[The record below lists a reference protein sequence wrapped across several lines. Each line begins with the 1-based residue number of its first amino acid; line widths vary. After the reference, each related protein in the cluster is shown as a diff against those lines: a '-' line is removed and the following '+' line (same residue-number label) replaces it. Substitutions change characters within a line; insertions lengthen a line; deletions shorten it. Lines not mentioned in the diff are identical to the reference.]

1 MSSSKARLA
10 SSELSV
16 ARQSIGGDVADE
28 TKIQLF
34 DPMQPKLERLRPEML
49 EPYQIEEAVEGPD
62 LRAHWRTIQK
72 RRWTILS
79 ILLVVLT
86 IVSIVTW
93 KQKSVY
99 RADALL
105 EIQKE
110 NANIP
115 TVQELFQLENV
126 SDNYLET
133 QYKVLQSETLARRV
147 IDQLHLERD
156 SEFNPPKNGWFQAK
170 AQAAAPT
177 PDSLVDPDV
186 EQTVLREFR
195 DRLSVDPVRRS
206 RLVQISF
213 ESEDPKV
220 AAQAANALAE
230 NYIQGNLESRWQA
243 AQKASEWLSQQ
254 LQSFKVKLEKSEDD
268 LQEYAQKNGLLFLE
282 TQKGDTE
289 NIVNERLRQL
299 QDELT
304 KAQAERYA
312 KESLYRLTQSGD
324 YSALPG
330 IVDNKLMQELTARLA
345 ELERQKAALTPTFNR
360 DYPKMKEIQSQIDE
374 NERRLAEERKRAAQ
388 GIVDDYLAATRRE
401 SLVREAFEQQQNQA
415 NTVAGRTVQ
424 YNILKREV
432 DTNKQLYEG
441 LLQRLKEAG
450 VSAGMNASNI
460 RVVDAAVPPTRPI
473 RPRPVLNL
481 GLALLLG
488 LGCGIGMAFLQEHLD
503 NTLKNSDDIE
513 RVLRVPT
520 LALIPSR
527 ESLNHG
533 NTGVYGLLE
542 NKTSRKNGTGKL
554 TLLEKH
560 PGKTWIRIDGNGTQ
574 HSALSE
580 AFRGLRTSVL
590 LSAAGRPPRS
600 LTFVS
605 AEPGEG
611 KTTVASNLS
620 ISLAQL
626 GKRVLLIDGDMRRP
640 CIHKLFNIEV
650 NSGGLVTYLTGEE
663 GWSHLVRP
671 TGIVNLDCLVCGPV
685 PPNPSELLSSDRM
698 QTLILEAMAE
708 YQFVLIDAP
717 PLLNVTDGRIL
728 ATMVDG
734 ALLVVRGGYT
744 PQELV
749 QRAQLHVRD
758 VGAHL
763 IGVVLNDVDVRHN
776 GYYQSHYGYGSYGE
790 SKGQIEKT

>member
-1 MSSSKARLA
+1 MT
-10 SSELSV
+10 
-16 ARQSIGGDVADE
+16 VADE
-28 TKIQLF
+28 KRIDIELF
-34 DPMQPKLERLRPEML
+34 DPIRPRLERARPEVL
-49 EPYQIEEAVEGPD
+49 ESYPVEEPLEGPN
-62 LRAHWRTIQK
+62 LREYWRTIRK
-72 RRWTILS
+72 RQWTVLS
-79 ILLVVLT
+79 IFLAAFT
-86 IVSIVTW
+86 IAAIATW
-93 KQKSVY
+93 KQKPVY
-99 RADALL
+99 RAEALL

-156 SEFNPPKNGWFQAK
+156 TEFNPPKDSWLHAK
-170 AQAAAPT
+170 AHAAPRT
-177 PDSLVDPDV
+177 PGSRVDPDV
-186 EQTVLREFR
+186 EQTVLREFK
-195 DRLSVDPVRRS
+195 DRLSIEPVRRS

-213 ESEDPKV
+213 ESQDPQV
-220 AAQAANALAE
+220 AAQVVNALS
-230 NYIQGNLESRWQA
+230 NSYIQGNLESRWMA
-243 AQKASEWLSQQ
+243 AQKASEWLSEQ
-254 LQSFKVKLEKSEDD
+254 LQSFKAKLEKSEDD
-268 LQEYAQKNGLLFLE
+268 LQAYAQRNGLLFLE

-289 NIVNERLRQL
+289 NIVNERLREL

-312 KESLYRLTQSGD
+312 KESVYRLTEAGD

-330 IVDNKLMQELTARLA
+330 VVDNKLMQELTARLA
-345 ELERQKAALTPTFNR
+345 DLERQKAALSPTFTD

-374 NERRLAEERKRAAQ
+374 VTHRLDEERKRAAQ
-388 GIVDDYLAATRRE
+388 EIVDDYLAATKRE
-401 SLVREAFEQQQNQA
+401 DLVRTAFEQQQNQA
-415 NTVAGRTVQ
+415 NQVAERAVQ

-460 RVVDAAVPPTRPI
+460 NIVDAAVPPTRPV

-488 LGCGIGMAFLQEHLD
+488 LGCGIGVAFLQEHLD
-503 NTLKNSDDIE
+503 NTLKNSEDIE
-513 RVLRVPT
+513 RVLRVPA

-527 ESLNHG
+527 ECLSDENVGVHG
-533 NTGVYGLLE
+533 LAARVVAYHDGNAI
-542 NKTSRKNGTGKL
+542 RKHDT
-554 TLLEKH
+554 
-560 PGKTWIRIDGNGTQ
+560 KTWIRIDGNGTQ

-590 LSAAGRPPRS
+590 LSSAGRPPRS

-626 GKRVLLIDGDMRRP
+626 GKRVLLVDGDMRRP
-640 CIHKLFNIEV
+640 CVHKLFNIEERE
-650 NSGGLVTYLTGEE
+650 GGLVTFLTGEE

-671 TGIVNLDCLVCGPV
+671 TGVTNLDCLICGPV

-698 QTLILEAMAE
+698 QQLIVETMRE

-734 ALLVVRGGYT
+734 VVLVVRGGYT
-744 PQELV
+744 PQEL
-749 QRAQLHVRD
+749 AQQAQFHVRD
-758 VGAHL
+758 VGARL
-763 IGVVLNDVDVRHN
+763 IGVVLNDVDLRHH
-776 GYYQSHYGYGSYGE
+776 GYYQGYYHYGSQE
-790 SKGQIEKT
+790 EKSGARERG

>member
-1 MSSSKARLA
+1 LA
-10 SSELSV
+10 PWAV
-16 ARQSIGGDVADE
+16 QQSIGGDVADE
-28 TKIQLF
+28 NKIQLF
-34 DPMQPKLERLRPEML
+34 DPMRPKLERLRPELL
-49 EPYQIEEAVEGPD
+49 EPYQIEETVEGPD
-62 LRAHWRTIQK
+62 LRAHWRTVQK

-79 ILLVVLT
+79 ILLVIFT
-86 IVSIVTW
+86 IALIVTW
-93 KQKSVY
+93 KEKAVY

-133 QYKVLQSETLARRV
+133 QYKVLQSDTLAQRV
-147 IDQLHLERD
+147 IDQLYLERD
-156 SEFNPPKNGWFQAK
+156 SEFNPPKNEWFQAK
-170 AQAAAPT
+170 AHAAAPT
-177 PDSLVDPDV
+177 SESFVDPDV
-186 EQTVLREFR
+186 KQTVLREFK
-195 DRLSVDPVRRS
+195 DRLNVDPVRRS

-213 ESEDPKV
+213 ESQDPKV
-220 AAQAANALAE
+220 AAQAVNALAE
-230 NYIQGNLESRWQA
+230 NYIQENLESRWLA

-254 LQSFKVKLEKSEDD
+254 LGSFKAKLEKSEDD
-268 LQEYAQKNGLLFLE
+268 LQQYAQQNGLLFLE
-282 TQKGDTE
+282 TEKGDTE

-299 QDELT
+299 QEELT
-304 KAQAERYA
+304 KAQAERYSR
-312 KESLYRLTQSGD
+312 ESIYRLTEAGD

-330 IVDNKLMQELTARLA
+330 VVDNKLMQELTARLA
-345 ELERQKAALTPTFNR
+345 ELERQKAALTPTFSN

-374 NERRLAEERKRAAQ
+374 IDRRLNEERKRAAQ
-388 GIVDDYLAATRRE
+388 GIVDDYLAANRRE
-401 SLVREAFEQQQNQA
+401 SLVRGAFEQQQNQA
-415 NTVAGRTVQ
+415 NLVAARAVQ

-460 RVVDAAVPPTRPI
+460 RVVDAAVPPTRPV
-473 RPRPVLNL
+473 RPRPALNL

-488 LGCGIGMAFLQEHLD
+488 LGCGIGTAFLQEHLD
-503 NTLKNSDDIE
+503 NTLKNSEDIE
-513 RVLRVPT
+513 RVLRVPA

-527 ESLNHG
+527 ESLNHDNAGVCGLAEKSASHQNG
-533 NTGVYGLLE
+533 NG
-542 NKTSRKNGTGKL
+542 NFAS
-554 TLLEKH
+554 LEKH
-560 PGKTWIRIDGNGTQ
+560 SGRAWIRIDGNGTQ

-590 LSAAGRPPRS
+590 LSTAGRPPRS

-640 CIHKLFNIEV
+640 CVHKLFNIEE
-650 NSGGLVTYLTGEE
+650 NSGGLVTFLTGEE

-671 TGIVNLDCLVCGPV
+671 TGVVNLDCLVCGPV
-685 PPNPSELLSSDRM
+685 PPNPSELLSSERM
-698 QTLILEAMAE
+698 QRLILEAMAD

-734 ALLVVRGGYT
+734 AILVVRGGIT
-744 PQELV
+744 PREL
-749 QRAQLHVRD
+749 AQQAQFHVRD

-763 IGVVLNDVDVRHN
+763 IGVVLNDVDLRHN
-776 GYYQSHYGYGSYGE
+776 GYYQSYYRYGSYGE
-790 SKGQIEKT
+790 NKGVMERT

>member
-1 MSSSKARLA
+1 MT
-10 SSELSV
+10 
-16 ARQSIGGDVADE
+16 VADQN
-28 TKIQLF
+28 KIDIELF
-34 DPMQPKLERLRPEML
+34 DPVRPRLERVRPEVLDSYTVEESL
-49 EPYQIEEAVEGPD
+49 ENPN
-62 LRAHWRTIQK
+62 LRDYWRTVQK
-72 RRWTILS
+72 RRWTVLS
-79 ILLVVLT
+79 ILLTTFT
-86 IVSIVTW
+86 IAAIATW
-93 KQKSVY
+93 KQKPVY
-99 RADALL
+99 RAEALL

-133 QYKVLQSETLARRV
+133 QYKVLQSESLARRV
-147 IDQLHLERD
+147 IAQLHLEHD
-156 SEFNPPKNGWFQAK
+156 VEFNPPKDSWFHART
-170 AQAAAPT
+170 QAAPRRM
-177 PDSLVDPDV
+177 PGSGVDPDV
-186 EQTVLREFR
+186 EQTVLREFK
-195 DRLSVDPVRRS
+195 DRLSIDPVRRS

-213 ESEDPKV
+213 ESRDPQV
-220 AAQAANALAE
+220 TAQVVNVLAN
-230 NYIQGNLESRWQA
+230 NYIQGNLESRWMA
-243 AQKASEWLSQQ
+243 AQKASKWLSEQ
-254 LQSFKVKLEKSEDD
+254 LQSFKAKLEQSEDD
-268 LQEYAQKNGLLFLE
+268 LQDYAQRNGLLFLE
-282 TQKGDTE
+282 TEKGDTE

-312 KESLYRLTQSGD
+312 KESLYRLTEAGD

-330 IVDNKLMQELTARLA
+330 VVDNKLMQELTTRLA
-345 ELERQKAALTPTFNR
+345 EMERQKAALTPTFTG

-374 NERRLAEERKRAAQ
+374 IDHRLDQERKRAAQ
-388 GIVDDYLAATRRE
+388 GIIDDYLAATRRE
-401 SLVREAFEQQQNQA
+401 ALVREAFEQQQRQA
-415 NTVAGRTVQ
+415 NQVAGRTVQ

-460 RVVDAAVPPTRPI
+460 NVVDAAVPPTRPV

-488 LGCGIGMAFLQEHLD
+488 LGWGIGVAFLQEHLD
-503 NTLKNSDDIE
+503 NTLKNFEDIE
-513 RVLRVPT
+513 RVLRVPA

-527 ESLNHG
+527 QCLDADNA
-533 NTGVYGLLE
+533 GVYALAAKVAAYHDRNGL
-542 NKTSRKNGTGKL
+542 RQHGT
-554 TLLEKH
+554 
-560 PGKTWIRIDGNGTQ
+560 KTWIRIDSNGTQ

-590 LSAAGRPPRS
+590 LSSAGRPPRS

-626 GKRVLLIDGDMRRP
+626 GKRVLLVDGDMRRP
-640 CIHKLFNIEV
+640 CVHKLFNIDERG
-650 NSGGLVTYLTGEE
+650 GGLVTLLTGED

-671 TGIVNLDCLVCGPV
+671 TGVPNLDCLICGPV

-698 QTLILEAMAE
+698 QQLILEAMRD

-734 ALLVVRGGYT
+734 AVLVVRGGFT
-744 PQELV
+744 PQELAK
-749 QRAQLHVRD
+749 QAQFHVRD
-758 VGAHL
+758 VGARL
-763 IGVVLNDVDVRHN
+763 IGVVLNDVDMRHH
-776 GYYQSHYGYGSYGE
+776 GYYQGYYRYGSHDQKPGE
-790 SKGQIEKT
+790 RPNG

>member
-1 MSSSKARLA
+1 MYEPERT
-10 SSELSV
+10 
-16 ARQSIGGDVADE
+16 R
-28 TKIQLF
+28 
-34 DPMQPKLERLRPEML
+34 LERVRPEL
-49 EPYQIEEAVEGPD
+49 IEPYQVEEVADGPD
-62 LRAHWRTIQK
+62 LRGYWRTIQK
-72 RRWTILS
+72 RRWTVFS
-79 ILLVVLT
+79 IVLVTFT
-86 IVSIVTW
+86 ITSIVTW
-93 KQKSVY
+93 KQKPVY
-99 RADALL
+99 RADSLL

-110 NANIP
+110 NGNIP

-156 SEFNPPKNGWFQAK
+156 SEFNPPKNGWLQAR
-170 AQAAAPT
+170 ADAAAPT
-177 PDSLVDPDV
+177 LESSIDPDV
-186 EQTVLREFR
+186 QQVVLREFK
-195 DRLSVDPVRRS
+195 DRLSVEPVRRS

-213 ESEDPKV
+213 EAQDPRV
-220 AAQAANALAE
+220 AAQVVNALAA
-230 NYIQGNLESRWQA
+230 NYIQGNLESRWQS

-254 LQSFKVKLEKSEDD
+254 LESFKARLEKSEDD
-268 LQEYAQKNGLLFLE
+268 LQGYAQKNGLLFLE

-289 NIVNERLRQL
+289 NIVNERLREL

-304 KAQAERYA
+304 KAQADRYA
-312 KESLYRLTQSGD
+312 KESLYRLTEAGD

-330 IVDNKLMQELTARLA
+330 VVDNKLMQELTARLA
-345 ELERQKAALTPTFNR
+345 ELERQKAALTPTFTG
-360 DYPKMKEIQSQIDE
+360 DYPKVKEVQSQIDQT
-374 NERRLAEERKRAAQ
+374 ERRLEAERKRATQ

-401 SLVREAFEQQQNQA
+401 NLVRAAFEQQQNQA
-415 NTVAGRTVQ
+415 NLVAGRAVQ

-460 RVVDAAVPPTRPI
+460 RVVDTAVPPTRPV
-473 RPRPVLNL
+473 RPRPILNL
-481 GLALLLG
+481 SLALLFG
-488 LGCGIGMAFLQEHLD
+488 LCFGVGTAFLQEHLD
-503 NTLKNSDDIE
+503 NTLKNSADVE
-513 RVLRVPT
+513 RILRVPA
-520 LALIPSR
+520 LALIPSQ
-527 ESLNHG
+527 ESLLYG
-533 NTGVYGLLE
+533 NGSVYGLVG
-542 NKTSRKNGTGKL
+542 KSSSSHHRANGNGNGSSAHIVKAS
-554 TLLEKH
+554 
-560 PGKTWIRIDGNGTQ
+560 GKTWIRIDGNGTQ

-590 LSAAGRPPRS
+590 LSSAGRPPRS

-611 KTTVASNLS
+611 KTTVAGNLS

-626 GKRVLLIDGDMRRP
+626 GKRVLLVDGDMRRP
-640 CIHKLFNIEV
+640 CVHKLFNIEDHAA
-650 NSGGLVTYLTGEE
+650 GLVNFLAGEE

-671 TGIVNLDCLVCGPV
+671 TGVPNLDCLICGPV

-698 QTLILEAMAE
+698 QQLLVEAMRE

-734 ALLVVRGGYT
+734 AVLVVRGGIT
-744 PQELV
+744 PQEL
-749 QRAQLHVRD
+749 AQQAHFHVRD
-758 VGAHL
+758 VGARL
-763 IGVVLNDVDVRHN
+763 IGVVLNDVDVRHH
-776 GYYQSHYGYGSYGE
+776 GYYQNYYSYGYGENGE
-790 SKGQIEKT
+790 RN

>member
-1 MSSSKARLA
+1 
-10 SSELSV
+10 V
-16 ARQSIGGDVADE
+16 VTVADDK
-28 TKIQLF
+28 KIDIELF
-34 DPMQPKLERLRPEML
+34 EPARPRLERARPEIL
-49 EPYQIEEAVEGPD
+49 ESYPVEEPFEGPN
-62 LRAHWRTIQK
+62 LREYWRTIQK
-72 RRWTILS
+72 RRWTVLS
-79 ILLVVLT
+79 ILLATFT
-86 IVSIVTW
+86 IATIATW
-93 KQKSVY
+93 KQKPVY
-99 RADALL
+99 RAEALL

-156 SEFNPPKNGWFQAK
+156 TEFNPPKNSWLHAK
-170 AQAAAPT
+170 AHAA
-177 PDSLVDPDV
+177 SRGSGSRVDPDV
-186 EQTVLREFR
+186 EQTVLREFK
-195 DRLSVDPVRRS
+195 DRLSIEPVRRS

-213 ESEDPKV
+213 ESQDPQV
-220 AAQAANALAE
+220 AAQVVNVLS
-230 NYIQGNLESRWQA
+230 NSYIQGNLESRWTA
-243 AQKASEWLSQQ
+243 AQKASEWLSEQ
-254 LQSFKVKLEKSEDD
+254 LQSFKAKLEKSEDD
-268 LQEYAQKNGLLFLE
+268 LQAYAQRNGLLFLE
-282 TQKGDTE
+282 TEKGDTE

-312 KESLYRLTQSGD
+312 KESLYRLTETSDFG
-324 YSALPG
+324 ALPG
-330 IVDNKLMQELTARLA
+330 VVDNKLMQELTARLA
-345 ELERQKAALTPTFNR
+345 DLERQKAALSPTFTD
-360 DYPKMKEIQSQIDE
+360 DYPKMKQIQSQIDE
-374 NERRLAEERKRAAQ
+374 VSRRLDEERKRAAQ
-388 GIVDDYLAATRRE
+388 EIVDDYDAATRRE
-401 SLVREAFEQQQNQA
+401 ELVRQAFDQQQAQA
-415 NTVAGRTVQ
+415 NQVAERAVQ

-460 RVVDAAVPPTRPI
+460 NVVDAAVPPTRPV

-488 LGCGIGMAFLQEHLD
+488 LGCGIGVAFLQEHLD
-503 NTLKNSDDIE
+503 NTLKNSEDIE
-513 RVLRVPT
+513 RVLRVPA

-527 ESLNHG
+527 ECLNDE
-533 NTGVYGLLE
+533 NIGVYGMAAKVVAYHDG
-542 NKTSRKNGTGKL
+542 NAIQ
-554 TLLEKH
+554 KH
-560 PGKTWIRIDGNGTQ
+560 GAKTWIRIDGNDTQ

-590 LSAAGRPPRS
+590 LSSAGRPPRS

-626 GKRVLLIDGDMRRP
+626 GKRVLLVDGDMRRP
-640 CIHKLFNIEV
+640 CVHKLFKVEEREK
-650 NSGGLVTYLTGEE
+650 GLVSFLTGED

-671 TGIVNLDCLVCGPV
+671 TGVPNLDCLICGPV

-698 QTLILEAMAE
+698 QQLIVEAMRE

-734 ALLVVRGGYT
+734 AVLVVRGGYT
-744 PQELV
+744 PQEL
-749 QRAQLHVRD
+749 AQQAQFHVRD
-758 VGAHL
+758 VGARL
-763 IGVVLNDVDVRHN
+763 IGVVLNDVDMRHH
-776 GYYQSHYGYGSYGE
+776 GYYQGYYHYGARDEKPGKHAE
-790 SKGQIEKT
+790 S

>member
-1 MSSSKARLA
+1 M
-10 SSELSV
+10 
-16 ARQSIGGDVADE
+16 ADE
-28 TKIQLF
+28 RKIQVF
-34 DPMQPKLERLRPEML
+34 DPVGTRLDRLRPEAI
-49 EPYQIEEAVEGPD
+49 EPYQIEEVEGPD

-72 RRWTILS
+72 HRWTVVS
-79 ILLVVLT
+79 ILLVTFT
-86 IVSIVTW
+86 ITLIATL
-93 KQKSVY
+93 KQKPIY
-99 RADALL
+99 RAEALL

-133 QYKVLQSETLARRV
+133 QYKILQSETLARRV
-147 IDQLHLERD
+147 IDQLHLNQD
-156 SEFNPPKNGWFQAK
+156 AEFNPPKDSWFLAN
-170 AQAAAPT
+170 AHAAT
-177 PDSLVDPDV
+177 PDAGEVDPDT
-186 EQTVLREFR
+186 EQTVLRKFK

-213 ESEDPKV
+213 ESQDPNV
-220 AAQAANALAE
+220 AAEAVNALST
-230 NYIQGNLESRWQA
+230 NYIQENLESRWQA
-243 AQKASEWLSQQ
+243 AQKASEWLSKQ
-254 LQSFKVKLEKSEDD
+254 LDSFKAKLEKSEDD
-268 LQEYAQKNGLLFLE
+268 LQEYAQQNGLVFLQTE
-282 TQKGDTE
+282 KGDTE
-289 NIVNERLRQL
+289 NIVNERLREL

-312 KESLYRLTQSGD
+312 KESIYRLTENGD

-330 IVDNKLMQELTARLA
+330 VVDNKLMQDLTARLS
-345 ELERQKAALTPTFNR
+345 ELEREKAALTPTFTS
-360 DYPKMKEIQSQIDE
+360 DYPKVKEVQSQIDE
-374 NERRLAEERKRAAQ
+374 VQKRLDAERQRAEQ
-388 GIVDDYLAATRRE
+388 GIVDDYLAAVRRE
-401 SLVREAFEQQQNQA
+401 DLVREAFEQQQSQA
-415 NTVAGRTVQ
+415 NLVAGRAVQ

-460 RVVDAAVPPTRPI
+460 RVVDEAVPPTRPV
-473 RPRPVLNL
+473 RPRPFLNL
-481 GLALLLG
+481 SLAMLLG

-513 RVLRVPT
+513 RVLRVPA

-527 ESLNHG
+527 ESLDHG
-533 NTGVYGLLE
+533 SPFVYGLTE
-542 NKTSRKNGTGKL
+542 KASTHNGHGKL
-554 TLLEKH
+554 TALEKRG
-560 PGKTWIRIDGNGTQ
+560 GKTWIRIDGNGAQ

-590 LSAAGRPPRS
+590 LSAAGRPPQS

-640 CIHKLFNIEV
+640 CVHKLFKIEER
-650 NSGGLVTYLTGEE
+650 SRGLVTFLTGEDD
-663 GWSHLVRP
+663 WRSLVRP
-671 TGIVNLDCLVCGPV
+671 SGLAELDCLICGPV

-698 QTLILEAMAE
+698 RQLITEAMAE

-728 ATMVDG
+728 ATMVEG
-734 ALLVVRGGYT
+734 AILVVRGGFT
-744 PQELV
+744 PQEL
-749 QRAQLHVRD
+749 AQQAQFHVRD
-758 VGAHL
+758 VGARL

-776 GYYQSHYGYGSYGE
+776 GYYQSYYRYGSDDE
-790 SKGQIEKT
+790 NAEVIEKD

>member
-1 MSSSKARLA
+1 M
-10 SSELSV
+10 
-16 ARQSIGGDVADE
+16 ADE
-28 TKIQLF
+28 IKIQMYE
-34 DPMQPKLERLRPEML
+34 PERPRLERVRPEL
-49 EPYQIEEAVEGPD
+49 VEAYPIDEAADGPD
-62 LRAHWRTIQK
+62 LRGYWRTIQK
-72 RRWTILS
+72 RRWIVFS
-79 ILLVVLT
+79 IVLVTLT
-86 IVSIVTW
+86 ITAIVTW
-93 KQKSVY
+93 KQKPVY
-99 RADALL
+99 RADSLI

-156 SEFNPPKNGWFQAK
+156 SEFNPPKNGWLQSK
-170 AQAAAPT
+170 AHAAAPNLGLT
-177 PDSLVDPDV
+177 IDPDIQQV
-186 EQTVLREFR
+186 VLREFK

-213 ESEDPKV
+213 EAQDPKV
-220 AAQAANALAE
+220 AADVVNALAA
-230 NYIQGNLESRWQA
+230 NYIQGNLESRWQS

-254 LQSFKVKLEKSEDD
+254 LESFKARLEKSEDD
-268 LQEYAQKNGLLFLE
+268 LQGYAQKNGLLFLE

-289 NIVNERLRQL
+289 NIVNERLREL

-312 KESLYRLTQSGD
+312 KESLYRLTEAGD

-330 IVDNKLMQELTARLA
+330 VVDNKLMQELTARLA
-345 ELERQKAALTPTFNR
+345 ELERQKAALAPTFTG
-360 DYPKMKEIQSQIDE
+360 DYPKMREVQSQIDQTD
-374 NERRLAEERKRAAQ
+374 RRLEAERKRAVQ

-401 SLVREAFEQQQNQA
+401 NLVRAAFEQQQNQA
-415 NTVAGRTVQ
+415 NLVAGRTVQ

-460 RVVDAAVPPTRPI
+460 RVVDTAVPPTRPV

-481 GLALLLG
+481 SLALLFG
-488 LGCGIGMAFLQEHLD
+488 LCFGVGTAFLQEHLD
-503 NTLKNSDDIE
+503 NTLKNSADVE
-513 RVLRVPT
+513 RILRVPA
-520 LALIPSR
+520 LALIPSE
-527 ESLNHG
+527 ESLLYG
-533 NTGVYGLLE
+533 NVSVYGLAGRGA
-542 NKTSRKNGTGKL
+542 SHHRSNGNGHGASGNGNGHL
-554 TLLEKH
+554 TNNIVKSS
-560 PGKTWIRIDGNGTQ
+560 GKTWIRIDGNGTQ

-590 LSAAGRPPRS
+590 LSSAGRPPRS

-611 KTTVASNLS
+611 KTTVAGNLS

-626 GKRVLLIDGDMRRP
+626 GKRVLLVDGDMRRP
-640 CIHKLFNIEV
+640 CVHKLFNIEDR
-650 NSGGLVTYLTGEE
+650 SAGLVNFLAGEE

-671 TGIVNLDCLVCGPV
+671 TGVPNLDCLICGPV

-698 QTLILEAMAE
+698 QQLLVEAMRE

-734 ALLVVRGGYT
+734 AVLVVRGGIT
-744 PQELV
+744 PQEL
-749 QRAQLHVRD
+749 AQQAQFHVRD
-758 VGAHL
+758 VGARL
-763 IGVVLNDVDVRHN
+763 IGVVLNDVDVRQH
-776 GYYQSHYGYGSYGE
+776 GYYQSYYRYGYGE
-790 SKGQIEKT
+790 EKGGDRS

>member
-1 MSSSKARLA
+1 M
-10 SSELSV
+10 
-16 ARQSIGGDVADE
+16 ADDS
-28 TKIQLF
+28 KIQMF
-34 DPMQPKLERLRPEML
+34 DPMQSRLERPRTELL
-49 EPYQIEEAVEGPD
+49 EPYQVGEAAEGPD

-72 RRWTILS
+72 RRWTVLS
-79 ILLVVLT
+79 ILLVTLT
-86 IVSIVTW
+86 IVSIMTF
-93 KQKSVY
+93 KEKAIY

-156 SEFNPPKNGWFQAK
+156 SEFNPPRDGWIQAK
-170 AQAAAPT
+170 THAAAPN
-177 PDSLVDPDV
+177 PNSAIDPDV
-186 EQTVLREFR
+186 QQTVLKEFK
-195 DRLSVDPVRRS
+195 DRLSIDPVRRS

-213 ESEDPKV
+213 ESQDPKV
-220 AAQAANALAE
+220 AAQVVNSLAE
-230 NYIQGNLESRWQA
+230 NYIQQNLESRWQA
-243 AQKASEWLSQQ
+243 AQKASDWLSQQ
-254 LQSFKVKLEKSEDD
+254 LESFRAKLEKSEDD
-268 LQEYAQKNGLLFLE
+268 LQGYAQKNGLLFLE
-282 TQKGDTE
+282 TEKGDTE

-312 KESLYRLTQSGD
+312 KESIYRLTESGD
-324 YSALPG
+324 YGALPG
-330 IVDNKLMQELTARLA
+330 VVDNKLIQELTGRLS
-345 ELERQKAALTPTFNR
+345 ELERQKASLAPTFTD
-360 DYPKMKEIQSQIDE
+360 DYPKVKEIQSQIDE
-374 NERRLAEERKRAAQ
+374 IARRLNEERKRAAQ

-401 SLVREAFEQQQNQA
+401 NLVHEAFEQQQNQA
-415 NTVAGRTVQ
+415 NVVAGRTVQ

-460 RVVDAAVPPTRPI
+460 RVVDLAVPATRPV
-473 RPRPVLNL
+473 RPRPILNL

-488 LGCGIGMAFLQEHLD
+488 LGCGIGIAFLQEHLD
-503 NTLKNSDDIE
+503 DTLKNSDDIE
-513 RVLRVPT
+513 RVLRVPA

-527 ESLNHG
+527 DSLDYG
-533 NTGVYGLLE
+533 SAGVYGLV
-542 NKTSRKNGTGKL
+542 KKVASHHNGNGVIVP
-554 TLLEKH
+554 LEKRS
-560 PGKTWIRIDGNGTQ
+560 GKTWVRIDGNGTQ

-640 CIHKLFNIEV
+640 CVHKLFNIEE
-650 NSGGLVTYLTGEE
+650 NSGGLVTFLTGGE

-671 TGIVNLDCLVCGPV
+671 TGVPNLDCLICGPV

-698 QTLILEAMAE
+698 LTLMFEVMRE

-728 ATMVDG
+728 ATIVDG
-734 ALLVVRGGYT
+734 VILVVRGGFT
-744 PQELV
+744 PQEL
-749 QRAQLHVRD
+749 AQQAQFHVRD

-763 IGVVLNDVDVRHN
+763 IGVVLNDVDIRRD
-776 GYYQSHYGYGSYGE
+776 GYYQGHYHYGSHE
-790 SKGQIEKT
+790 ENNRPIKKD